1 MTIRDFNSIYSSQT
15 TNYNPANIAATELV
29 NAITTNNTWDNKFEG
44 LTLFN
49 SQVSVTKSLFA
60 ENLYSKS
67 LLTCGS
73 NLTVNGTTTLKND
86 ININGNFNL
95 TGDATIISGVSPAS
109 GDYALTIISSTSDT
123 SGSDPTTPGA
133 LNVNG
138 RSYMLGSV
146 SIDGV
151 SAASGD
157 YALTIISAT
166 GSTGSTGT
174 SGVVTTTPGA
184 LDVTGYS
191 LFNGALDV
199 KGPSNLLSNDYVVKI
214 ATNNSSA
221 RKNALQVS
229 GDSNFV
235 GGNDDAY
242 ALSVSSTVNG
252 GAFNVTGYSEFIS
265 RNNVKPALTI
275 KSFTPCG
282 EALNVIGDV
291 NIDGNFVVSGTKTII
306 NSTDLEIKD
315 INITLAKGSS
325 SKLNSN
331 GAGISIELGL
341 KIDPATGQVL
351 QVNGAPT
358 TEIALASVVYEN
370 ANDNFFVNKQ
380 IRQSVLPVNNADLS
394 NKKYVD
400 DRVASA
406 GNTIINNS
414 LTFDQFKGFKL
425 KVIDAITPFINTDID
440 LDFSCVLYVLNR
452 ELASVSIDLPT
463 DQNTVPPTA
472 NYTQNVENATAY
484 RGLNMFVYDRTATG
498 QKWTT
503 SV

>member
-1 MTIRDFNSIYSSQT
+1 MTIRNFNSIYSSQT

-60 ENLYSKS
+60 ENLYSKG

-73 NLTVNGTTTLKND
+73 NLTVDGTTTLKNYV
-86 ININGNFNL
+86 NINGDSNL
-95 TGDATIISGVSPAS
+95 TGATIISGVSAAS
-109 GDYALTIISSTSDT
+109 GDYALTIISATGT
-123 SGSDPTTPGA
+123 PGTPGTPGSDPTTPGA

-166 GSTGSTGT
+166 GSTGT

-199 KGPSNLLSNDYVVKI
+199 KGPSSNDYVVKI

-221 RKNALQVS
+221 RRNALQVS

-252 GAFNVTGYSEFIS
+252 GAFNVIGYSEFIS
-265 RNNVKPALTI
+265 RNNVKPALSVT
-275 KSFTPCG
+275 SFTPCG
-282 EALNVIGDV
+282 KALNVSGNV
-291 NIDGNFVVSGTKTII
+291 NIDGNLVVSGTKTTI

-351 QVNGAPT
+351 QVNGTPT

-370 ANDNFFVNKQ
+370 TNDNFFVNKQ
-380 IRQSVLPVNNADLS
+380 IRQSVLPVDNADLS

-425 KVIDAITPFINTDID
+425 KVIDVSTPFINTDID

-452 ELASVSIDLPT
+452 DLASISIDLPT

-472 NYTQNVENATAY
+472 NYAQNVENSTAY